1 MVRVIFTVMSSTIAV
16 LSGLLTVWQWLE
28 SNKNRSKRKTAL
40 IFGGFCAISLILT
53 IVNIPE
59 TNDIIE
65 EYKEYQKE
73 VVAQQEEDDRCYNL
87 AQEYIEEGN
96 IFEAIR
102 QLQNISSHYRFYGE
116 VQELLSL
123 NIEKYRSNVL
133 DEAEELSK
141 EGKLDDAINVIKTAM
156 FLLPNDND
164 LGLKLE
170 KYTNDL
176 SQNIVDGAIV
186 NATNY
191 ANEKNYSAAILVI
204 QEALKYYPENQE
216 LKLKISD
223 YENKYIDDI
232 LITASTYVTEHNV
245 DLAVD
250 VLNEALSIVPENRE
264 LKEKLVKYKSIT
276 KNLSTLTYLNQ
287 NGYLEDTDIT
297 VANDGSLVNNGFILC
312 HSESFRRYPLDGNYS
327 AIVGTF
333 ALTDES
339 KNDDVRC
346 VLTIDVDGK
355 EYILEMRAGVRP
367 IPFDIPLSNAQNIT
381 FTLFSEG
388 YWTKVVI
395 GNTILYKTD

>member
-1 MVRVIFTVMSSTIAV
+1 MVNVIFTAIVSTIAV

-28 SNKNRSKRKTAL
+28 SNKNRSRRKTAL
-40 IFGGFCAISLILT
+40 IFGGFCVASVILAF
-53 IVNIPE
+53 VSKPE

-65 EYKEYQKE
+65 EYKEYQEE
-73 VVAQQEEDDRCYNL
+73 VVAQQEEDDRSYNL

-102 QLQNISSHYRFYGE
+102 QLQNISSHYQFYGE
-116 VQELLSL
+116 AQELLSL
-123 NIEKYRSNVL
+123 NIEKFRSNVL
-133 DEAEELSK
+133 AEAEELSI
-141 EGKLDDAINVIKTAM
+141 EGKLDDAIDVIKTAM

-176 SQNIVDGAIV
+176 SQNIVDRAIAK
-186 NATNY
+186 ATDY
-191 ANEKNYSAAILVI
+191 ANEKNYSAAIIVI

-216 LKLKISD
+216 LKLKVSD
-223 YENKYIDDI
+223 YENKYIDDV
-232 LITASTYVTEHNV
+232 LTTASDYVSAHNV

-250 VLNEALSIVPENRE
+250 VLNEALSTVPENRE
-264 LKEKLVKYKSIT
+264 LKERLVKYKNIT
-276 KNLSTLTYLNQ
+276 TNLSTLTYLNQ
-287 NGYLEDTDIT
+287 DGYLEDTDIT

-312 HSESFRRYPLDGNYS
+312 HSESFRKYHLAGNYS

-355 EYILEMRAGVRP
+355 EHTLETRAGVLP
-367 IPFDIPLSNAQNIT
+367 ISFDIPLSNAQNIT